1 VIAEFVINNKI
12 HSATKVSQFIVNY
25 GRKLKREA
33 NIRRKG
39 KVKKVMEFVE
49 NIKKV
54 QKETRTVLRKIQKEM
69 K

>member
-1 VIAEFVINNKI
+1 VIAEFVVNNKI
-12 HSATKVSQFIVNY
+12 HSATKVSQFIVSY

-33 NIRRKG
+33 NIKRKE

-49 NIKKV
+49 KIKKV
-54 QKETRTVLRKIQKEM
+54 QKEIKTILRKIQKEM